1 MEDNTTIDDFY
12 SIGLGFTNKSY
23 VPETQNVTENKDLN
37 NNDESFIDSIDKN
50 NSLADKVIDEEKE
63 KNEIIVETVSKDSD
77 SAIETNNIS
86 AESYRIDMG
95 FEHKS
100 FSLEDAYYALLTT
113 ENINKASDTELKA
126 VGNMLILLKKHIGLT
141 NRRYFEGFD
150 NPSNITYGGYYIL
163 PSGEFLQA

>member
-12 SIGLGFTNKSY
+12 SIGLGFTNKSD

-37 NNDESFIDSIDKN
+37 DNDESFIDSIDKN

-100 FSLEDAYYALLTT
+100 FSLEDAYYALITT

-126 VGNMLILLKKHIGLT
+126 VGNMLILLKNL
-141 NRRYFEGFD
+141 
-150 NPSNITYGGYYIL
+150 
-163 PSGEFLQA
+163 